1 MSAFYKPDFEIE
13 LDSPFIRDEE
23 DKLIRRSYWLDKSDR
38 SLVMIMKNGIGAK
51 LTNEEKRAHL
61 LDLNKAELIEDV
73 CIQEVLPPEEC

>member
-1 MSAFYKPDFEIE
+1 MSAFYKPDLEIE
-13 LDSPFIRDEE
+13 LDSPVVRDEA
-23 DKLIRRSYWLDKSDR
+23 DKLIRRSYWVEKSDR

>member
-1 MSAFYKPDFEIE
+1 MSAFYKPELEIE
-13 LDSPFIRDEE
+13 LDSPFVRDEE

-73 CIQEVLPPEEC
+73 CIQEDLPPEEC

>member
-1 MSAFYKPDFEIE
+1 MSAFYKPDLEIE
-13 LDSPFIRDEE
+13 LDSPFVRDEE

-61 LDLNKAELIEDV
+61 LDLNKAELIEEV
-73 CIQEVLPPEEC
+73 CIQEVLPPDEC

>member
-1 MSAFYKPDFEIE
+1 MSAFYKPDLEIE
-13 LDSPFIRDEE
+13 LDSPFVRDEE

-61 LDLNKAELIEDV
+61 LDLNKAELIDEV

>member
-13 LDSPFIRDEE
+13 LDSPFVRDEE

-61 LDLNKAELIEDV
+61 LDLNKAELIEEV

>member
-1 MSAFYKPDFEIE
+1 MSAFYKPDLEIE
-13 LDSPFIRDEE
+13 LDSPFVRDEE

-61 LDLNKAELIEDV
+61 LDLNKAELIEEV
-73 CIQEVLPPEEC
+73 CIQEVLPPEE

>member
-1 MSAFYKPDFEIE
+1 MSAFYKPDLEIE
-13 LDSPFIRDEE
+13 LDSPFVRDEE

-38 SLVMIMKNGIGAK
+38 SLVMIMKNCIGAK

>member
-1 MSAFYKPDFEIE
+1 MSAFYKPDLEIE
-13 LDSPFIRDEE
+13 LDSPCVRDEE

>member
-1 MSAFYKPDFEIE
+1 MSAFYKPDLEIE
-13 LDSPFIRDEE
+13 LDSPFVRDEE

-61 LDLNKAELIEDV
+61 LDLNKAELIEEV
-73 CIQEVLPPEEC
+73 CIQEVLPPEEW

>member
-1 MSAFYKPDFEIE
+1 MSAFYKPDLEIE
-13 LDSPFIRDEE
+13 LDSPFVRDEE

-61 LDLNKAELIEDV
+61 LALNKAELIDEV

>member
-1 MSAFYKPDFEIE
+1 MSAFYKPDLEIE
-13 LDSPFIRDEE
+13 LDSPFVRDQE

>member
-1 MSAFYKPDFEIE
+1 MSAFYKPDLEIE
-13 LDSPFIRDEE
+13 LDSPFVRDKE

>member
-1 MSAFYKPDFEIE
+1 MSAFYKPDLEIE
-13 LDSPFIRDEE
+13 LDSPFVRDEE
-23 DKLIRRSYWLDKSDR
+23 DKLVRRSYWLDKSDR

-61 LDLNKAELIEDV
+61 LDLNKAELIEEV

>member
-1 MSAFYKPDFEIE
+1 MSAFYKPDLEIE
-13 LDSPFIRDEE
+13 LDSPFVRDEE

-61 LDLNKAELIEDV
+61 LALNKAELIEEV
-73 CIQEVLPPEEC
+73 CLQEVLPPEEC

>member
-1 MSAFYKPDFEIE
+1 MSAFYKPDLEIE
-13 LDSPFIRDEE
+13 LDSPFVRDEE

-51 LTNEEKRAHL
+51 LTNDEKRAHL

>member
-1 MSAFYKPDFEIE
+1 MSAFYKPDLEIE
-13 LDSPFIRDEE
+13 LDSPFVRDEE

-73 CIQEVLPPEEC
+73 CIQEVLPPEER

>member
-1 MSAFYKPDFEIE
+1 MSAFYKPDLEIE
-13 LDSPFIRDEE
+13 LDSPFVRDEE

-61 LDLNKAELIEDV
+61 LDLKKAELIEDV

>member
-1 MSAFYKPDFEIE
+1 MSAFYKPDLEIE
-13 LDSPFIRDEE
+13 LDIPFVRDEE

>member
-1 MSAFYKPDFEIE
+1 MSAFYKPDLEIE
-13 LDSPFIRDEE
+13 LDSPFVRDEE

-38 SLVMIMKNGIGAK
+38 SLVMIMMNGIGAK

>member
-51 LTNEEKRAHL
+51 LTNEDKRAHL
-61 LDLNKAELIEDV
+61 LDLNKAELIEEV

>member
-1 MSAFYKPDFEIE
+1 MSAFYKPDLEIE
-13 LDSPFIRDEE
+13 LDSPFVRDEE

-73 CIQEVLPPEEC
+73 CIHEVLPPEEC

>member
-1 MSAFYKPDFEIE
+1 MSAFYKPDLEIE
-13 LDSPFIRDEE
+13 LDSPFVRDEE

>member
-1 MSAFYKPDFEIE
+1 MSAFYKPDLEIE
-13 LDSPFIRDEE
+13 LDSPFVRDEE

-51 LTNEEKRAHL
+51 LTNEDKRAHL
-61 LDLNKAELIEDV
+61 LDLNKAELIEEV

>member
-1 MSAFYKPDFEIE
+1 MSAFYKPDLEIE
-13 LDSPFIRDEE
+13 LDSPFVRDEE

-61 LDLNKAELIEDV
+61 LDLDKEDLIDEV
-73 CIQEVLPPEEC
+73 CVQEVLPPEE

>member
-1 MSAFYKPDFEIE
+1 MSAFYKPDLEIE
-13 LDSPFIRDEE
+13 LDSPFVRDEE

-61 LDLNKAELIEDV
+61 LDLDKEDLIDEV
-73 CIQEVLPPEEC
+73 CVQEVLPPEEC

>member
-1 MSAFYKPDFEIE
+1 MSAFYKPDLEIE
-13 LDSPFIRDEE
+13 LDSPFVRDEE

-51 LTNEEKRAHL
+51 LTNDEKRAHL
-61 LDLNKAELIEDV
+61 LDLNKAELIEEV

>member
-1 MSAFYKPDFEIE
+1 MSAFYKPDLEIE
-13 LDSPFIRDEE
+13 LDSPFVRDEE

-61 LDLNKAELIEDV
+61 LDLNKADLIDEV
-73 CIQEVLPPEEC
+73 CVQEVLPPEEC

>member
-1 MSAFYKPDFEIE
+1 MSAFYKPDLEIE
-13 LDSPFIRDEE
+13 LDSPFVRDED

-51 LTNEEKRAHL
+51 LSNEEKRAHL

>member
-1 MSAFYKPDFEIE
+1 MSAFYKPDLEIE
-13 LDSPFIRDEE
+13 LDSPFVRDEE

-73 CIQEVLPPEEC
+73 CIQEVLRPEEC